1 MDLFLN
7 QFSNGVAFMAVQTL
21 LATEGIKSIAAL
33 WNHPLKGKKALG
45 VFVVVLLVGGSY
57 VGGAVSTETFV
68 VNAALRALAMVGLYS
83 LLAKIIDALG
93 SHKK

>member
-1 MDLFLN
+1 MQLLLN
-7 QFSNGVAFMAVQTL
+7 QFSNGVELMALQVL
-21 LATEGIKSIAAL
+21 LATEGIKSVAAL
-33 WNHPLKGKKALG
+33 YGHPLKGKKALG

-57 VGGAVSTETFV
+57 VGGAVLTETFA
-68 VNAALRALAMVGLYS
+68 VNAALRALAMVGAYS